1 MVKVGNP
8 PIAGQLEI
16 FPENH
21 EKPGGLNA
29 GLKNV
34 VKAQENGSFKHLTWG
49 SRERLVAERTIE
61 NGLGIEHLM

>member
-8 PIAGQLEI
+8 PIAGQVEI

-29 GLKNV
+29 GLK
-34 VKAQENGSFKHLTWG
+34 KCGESTGKWQF
-49 SRERLVAERTIE
+49 
-61 NGLGIEHLM
+61 